1 MVVATLLRGTG
12 PDGKDSMMHV
22 EEHHVREWFKTVD
35 IEQARDTFRVVEGIL
50 EMRGTG
56 RKRRKDAGRTR
67 QVKLIEDNQELMGS

>member
-1 MVVATLLRGTG
+1 MPNVHTFTEKTG
-12 PDGKDSMMHV
+12 LIDEQDI
-22 EEHHVREWFKTVD
+22 REWFKTVD

-67 QVKLIEDNQELMGS
+67 AATAPLYDSPDGSEGK